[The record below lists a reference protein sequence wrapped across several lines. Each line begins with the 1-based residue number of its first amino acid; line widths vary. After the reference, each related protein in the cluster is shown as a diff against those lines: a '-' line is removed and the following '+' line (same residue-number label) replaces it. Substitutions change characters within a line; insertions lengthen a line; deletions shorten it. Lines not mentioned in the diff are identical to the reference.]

1 MKTYA
6 TLGPAC
12 CRADLL
18 TELLDMGLT
27 GFRLN
32 LSHTTLTAC
41 RPWTEAV
48 QQARAT
54 SGRPAELIVDMR
66 GPELRMGPLSRPVTL
81 TAGETV
87 ILGPG
92 GLPVEPD
99 ILAAVAPGQEILLD
113 DGLMALRAESCGRAV
128 TCTVT
133 RGGVLESRKSI
144 TLPGVELCRPALT
157 EQDLLD
163 LDAAA
168 PEGWAEDKRP
178 VIPAHAR
185 SVWEVH
191 VADFSAD
198 EHSGVPAAWRGKF
211 MGFVPADTTLD
222 GDGVHQTC
230 LNYLKDL
237 GISHVQLQPIFDY
250 ETVDETRPDGGYNW
264 GYDPQNYNVPEGSFA
279 TDPFHGEVRVRECRA
294 MVAALHRAGLGV
306 VMDVVYNHTYH
317 SDSNLERTVPGYW
330 NRRWPND
337 QMTNGSGCGC
347 YLASE
352 RPMVRKYIVDSILYW
367 AQTYHIDGFRFD
379 LMALE
384 DADTMNAIRAALD
397 ALPGGQDILLYGEPW
412 QGGST
417 NFEGGAR
424 PADKRALDVLSDRI
438 GFFCDDTRDS
448 IKGNVF
454 DAGNAGYVNGA
465 LQHGYEVL
473 HSIGAWRGGQHGY
486 WPRQAGQVV
495 QYISAHDNLTLWDK
509 LAAVGRRGD
518 YDAPDAELLA
528 QNRLAAGIYLTC
540 QGLPFMQAGEEWG
553 RTKHGDHNSYKG
565 PLATNRLDW
574 TRAHRPE
581 FAALTAFYRGML
593 AIRRA
598 YPRLSGAAGEPEPFI
613 LALPGWLIGF
623 VPENDG
629 TATAGQLAV
638 YYNPERTRQWASL
651 PAGTWRKVSDGV
663 HAGVTPFGPCFR
675 DALELAPTSVTVL
688 VAE

>member
-1 MKTYA
+1 M
-6 TLGPAC
+6 
-12 CRADLL
+12 
-18 TELLDMGLT
+18 
-27 GFRLN
+27 N
-32 LSHTTLTAC
+32 
-41 RPWTEAV
+41 W
-48 QQARAT
+48 QQACELPYYNGTDLGANYTPAAT
-54 SGRPAELIVDMR
+54 TFKLWAPTAAAVTVELFATGTDAEPNAHHLGAHHLQWERDGVWSLTLSGDWKNTYYLYHLQFHDGRTADAVDPYAR
-66 GPELRMGPLSRPVTL
+66 
-81 TAGETV
+81 TAG
-87 ILGPG
+87 
-92 GLPVEPD
+92 
-99 ILAAVAPGQEILLD
+99 ANGQ
-113 DGLMALRAESCGRAV
+113 RAMV
-128 TCTVT
+128 
-133 RGGVLESRKSI
+133 
-144 TLPGVELCRPALT
+144 
-157 EQDLLD
+157 LD

-178 VIPAHAR
+178 VIPPHAR

-198 EHSGVPAAWRGKF
+198 EHSGVPAEYRGKF
-211 MGFVPADTTLD
+211 MGFVPGDTTLD
-222 GDGVHQTC
+222 GDGVHPTC

-237 GISHVQLQPIFDY
+237 GVSHVQLQPIFDY
-250 ETVDETRPDGGYNW
+250 ETVDESRPNGGYNW

-347 YLASE
+347 DLASE

-638 YYNPERTRQWASL
+638 HYNPERTRQWASL

>member
-1 MKTYA
+1 M
-6 TLGPAC
+6 
-12 CRADLL
+12 
-18 TELLDMGLT
+18 
-27 GFRLN
+27 N
-32 LSHTTLTAC
+32 
-41 RPWTEAV
+41 W
-48 QQARAT
+48 QQACELPYYNGTDLGANYTPAAT
-54 SGRPAELIVDMR
+54 TFKLWAPTAAAVTVELFATGTDAEPNAHHLGAHHLQWERDGVWSLTLSGDWKNTYYLYHLQFHDGRTADAVDPYAR
-66 GPELRMGPLSRPVTL
+66 
-81 TAGETV
+81 TAG
-87 ILGPG
+87 
-92 GLPVEPD
+92 
-99 ILAAVAPGQEILLD
+99 ANGQ
-113 DGLMALRAESCGRAV
+113 RAMV
-128 TCTVT
+128 
-133 RGGVLESRKSI
+133 
-144 TLPGVELCRPALT
+144 
-157 EQDLLD
+157 LD

-178 VIPAHAR
+178 VIPPHAR

-198 EHSGVPAAWRGKF
+198 EHSGVPAEYRGKF
-211 MGFVPADTTLD
+211 MGFVPGDTTLD
-222 GDGVHQTC
+222 GDGVHPTC

-237 GISHVQLQPIFDY
+237 GVSHVQLQPIFDY
-250 ETVDETRPDGGYNW
+250 ETVDESRPDGGYNW

-347 YLASE
+347 DLASE

-465 LQHGYEVL
+465 PQHGYEVL

-540 QGLPFMQAGEEWG
+540 QGLPFMQAGEELQ
-553 RTKHGDHNSYKG
+553 RPAGDQQAG
-565 PLATNRLDW
+565 LDAGAPPGICRINGILSRYADHPPHLRPHCRGLR
-574 TRAHRPE
+574 RA
-581 FAALTAFYRGML
+581 AALCT
-593 AIRRA
+593 
-598 YPRLSGAAGEPEPFI
+598 GAAGVAHRVHPRKPRPQGCGGR
-613 LALPGWLIGF
+613 LLQPRTHPPVGQPAHR
-623 VPENDG
+623 
-629 TATAGQLAV
+629 QLAQADRRRARR
-638 YYNPERTRQWASL
+638 YDPLWPDLSRCHGAAAGERDGAE
-651 PAGTWRKVSDGV
+651 AGIIKIAANKGS
-663 HAGVTPFGPCFR
+663 P
-675 DALELAPTSVTVL
+675 
-688 VAE
+688 

>member
-1 MKTYA
+1 M
-6 TLGPAC
+6 
-12 CRADLL
+12 
-18 TELLDMGLT
+18 
-27 GFRLN
+27 N
-32 LSHTTLTAC
+32 
-41 RPWTEAV
+41 W
-48 QQARAT
+48 QQACELPYYNGTDLGANYTPAAT
-54 SGRPAELIVDMR
+54 TFKLWAP
-66 GPELRMGPLSRPVTL
+66 T
-81 TAGETV
+81 
-87 ILGPG
+87 
-92 GLPVEPD
+92 
-99 ILAAVAPGQEILLD
+99 AVAVSVELFATGTDAEPGAHHLGAHHLAWEC
-113 DGLMALRAESCGRAV
+113 DGVWSLQ
-128 TCTVT
+128 
-133 RGGVLESRKSI
+133 
-144 TLPGVELCRPALT
+144 LPGDWKNTYYLYHLQFHDGRTTDAVDPYARSAGANG
-157 EQDLLD
+157 QRAMVLD

-222 GDGVHQTC
+222 GDGVHPTC

-330 NRRWPND
+330 NRRWPNG

-347 YLASE
+347 DLASE
-352 RPMVRKYIVDSILYW
+352 RPMVRKYLVDSVLYW
-367 AQTYHIDGFRFD
+367 ATTYHIDGFRFD

-412 QGGST
+412 QGGGT
-417 NFEGGAR
+417 NLEGGAR

-438 GFFCDDTRDS
+438 GFFCDDTRDC

-454 DAGNAGYVNGA
+454 DAANAGYVNGA
-465 LQHGYEVL
+465 PQHGYEVL

-509 LAAVGRRGD
+509 LAAVGRRWD

-540 QGLPFMQAGEEWG
+540 QGLPFLQAGEEWG

-565 PLATNRLDW
+565 PLETNKLDW

-593 AIRRA
+593 AIRRTCPRIAGA
-598 YPRLSGAAGEPEPFI
+598 YGEPEPFI

-623 VPENDG
+623 VPESADP
-629 TATAGQLAV
+629 ARPVAV
-638 YYNPERTRQWASL
+638 YYNPERTRQWATL
-651 PAGTWRKVSDGV
+651 PHGSWRKLSDGV
-663 HAGVTPFGPCFR
+663 HAGANLFGPIFR
-675 DALELAPTSVTVL
+675 DALELPPVSVTVL
-688 VAE
+688 VGE